1 MFIDKNLICQCKL
14 DSNQRLIRLRNWF
27 LPLLKIKSFNHT
39 DETAENLINELKN
52 QLNESTNSGE
62 ISAGLITVLRIIQY
76 LSIPPEN
83 QFILGAK
90 IELKY
95 DYMLLKLHGHG
106 IYSLLITILEKS
118 ANTLLRTWQIG
129 VPMNIHDRIIIYGI
143 LIPALIIFK
152 TLLQKLTID
161 RKTKVCYFI
170 LLEIHFCGY
179 FSRCSS

>member
-1 MFIDKNLICQCKL
+1 
-14 DSNQRLIRLRNWF
+14 
-27 LPLLKIKSFNHT
+27 
-39 DETAENLINELKN
+39 
-52 QLNESTNSGE
+52 
-62 ISAGLITVLRIIQY
+62 
-76 LSIPPEN
+76 
-83 QFILGAK
+83 
-90 IELKY
+90 
-95 DYMLLKLHGHG
+95 MLLKLHGHG

-170 LLEIHFCGY
+170 LLEINFGGC
-179 FSRCSS
+179 FSRCSSWI